1 MDPLSLSAR
10 ALSAALR
17 HRQVSAREVLQA
29 HFARIDEVNPS
40 VNAVVTRVRECAYE
54 QALAADDR
62 AAATAP
68 EDLPLLHGIPM
79 THKDTHATA
88 GIRTT
93 SGSPIFAD
101 LVPRESDLVVERFQ
115 RAGVISTGKNNV
127 PEFAAGSHTYNTVF
141 GTTLNP
147 YDPSRSAGGSSGGA
161 AVTLATRIQPLADGS
176 DMGGSLRNPAAFN
189 NVVGFRAS
197 HGVVPNAPARDP
209 RAWLGQKG
217 AMARSVEDVIL
228 ALSVLA
234 GPDARVPVPCPTPA
248 ADFAELL
255 AESVGQVGAGRG
267 GTGRTGA
274 SRIGNGM
281 GADRTRSAVTPD
293 RPLAGVRVAVTT
305 DFGLGVPVE
314 GEVAGVVREEA
325 EVFAELGATVEEACP
340 RLREADRVFDA
351 TRAFDM
357 ALALRDVVAG
367 FPGQVKEEV
376 IWNVERGLA
385 LTSADLMDVA
395 IARGRLDREIARF
408 FGTAGITGSA
418 VGDVGRDGAAGSA
431 AAGAFDVLLAPT
443 SQLVPFP
450 AAWAW
455 PREVAGVAMG
465 SYVDWMRSAT
475 LISAT
480 GCPAISVPG
489 GFTAAGLPVGLQL
502 VGAPGRDVDLL
513 RVARAYDE
521 ATRYADRAPAI

>member
-10 ALSAALR
+10 DLSTALR
-17 HRQVSAREVLQA
+17 HRRISAREVLEA
-29 HFARIDEVNPS
+29 HSARIDAVNPA
-40 VNAVVTRVRECAYE
+40 VNAVVTQVREQAHA
-54 QALAADDR
+54 QALAADER

-68 EDLPLLHGIPM
+68 GDLPPLHGIPM

-93 SGSPIFAD
+93 SGSPVFAD
-101 LVPRESDLVVERFQ
+101 LVPRESDAVIERFQ

-127 PEFAAGSHTYNTVF
+127 PEFAAGSHTYNEVF

-147 YDPSRSAGGSSGGA
+147 YDLTRSAGGSSGGA

-189 NVVGFRAS
+189 NVVGFRATP
-197 HGVVPNAPARDP
+197 GVVPNAPARDP

-228 ALSVLA
+228 ALSVIA
-234 GPDARVPVPCPTPA
+234 GPDPRSPVWCPTPA
-248 ADFAELL
+248 GAFAALL
-255 AESVGQVGAGRG
+255 TEEVGRG
-267 GTGRTGA
+267 
-274 SRIGNGM
+274 S
-281 GADRTRSAVTPD
+281 TPD

-305 DFGLGVPVE
+305 DFGLDVPVE
-314 GEVAGVVREEA
+314 GEVAGVVLREA
-325 EVFAELGATVEEACP
+325 EVLAGLGASVVPACP

-357 ALALRDVVAG
+357 ALSLREVVAG
-367 FPGQVKEEV
+367 FPEQVKEEV
-376 IWNVERGLA
+376 HWNVGRGLA
-385 LTSADLMDVA
+385 LTAEDLMDVA
-395 IARGRLDREIARF
+395 VARGRLDREIGRF
-408 FGTAGITGSA
+408 FGAGGEGDGTG
-418 VGDVGRDGAAGSA
+418 RT
-431 AAGAFDVLLAPT
+431 FDVLLAPT
-443 SQLVPFP
+443 AQLAPFP
-450 AAWAW
+450 AEWTW
-455 PREVAGVAMG
+455 PREVAGTPMG
-465 SYVDWMRSAT
+465 TYIEWMRSAT

>member
-10 ALSAALR
+10 DLAAALR
-17 HRQVSAREVLQA
+17 HRRISAREVLEA
-29 HFARIDEVNPS
+29 HFARIDAVNPT
-40 VNAVVTRVRECAYE
+40 VNAVVTQVREQAHA
-54 QALAADDR
+54 QALAADEH
-62 AAATAP
+62 AAVTAP
-68 EDLPLLHGIPM
+68 EDLPPMHGIPM

-101 LVPRESDLVVERFQ
+101 LVPRDTDVVIERFQ

-127 PEFAAGSHTYNTVF
+127 PEFAAGSHTYNEVF

-147 YDPSRSAGGSSGGA
+147 YDLSRSAGGSSGGA

-197 HGVVPNAPARDP
+197 PGVVPNVPGRDP

-228 ALSVLA
+228 AMSVIA
-234 GPDARVPVPCPTPA
+234 GPDSRSPVWCPTLA
-248 ADFAELL
+248 GAFSSLL
-255 AESVGQVGAGRG
+255 AEEVG
-267 GTGRTGA
+267 
-274 SRIGNGM
+274 
-281 GADRTRSAVTPD
+281 

-305 DFGLGVPVE
+305 DFGLDVPVE
-314 GEVAGVVREEA
+314 GEVAGVVLREA
-325 EVFAELGATVEEACP
+325 EVLAELGASVVPACP
-340 RLREADRVFDA
+340 RLRDADRVFEA

-357 ALALRDVVAG
+357 ALSLREVVAG
-367 FPGQVKEEV
+367 HPGQVKDEV
-376 IWNVERGLA
+376 IWNVERGVA
-385 LTSADLMDVA
+385 LTAEDLMEVA
-395 IARGRLDREIARF
+395 VARGRLDQEIGRF
-408 FGTAGITGSA
+408 FGT
-418 VGDVGRDGAAGSA
+418 DGADPSGG
-431 AAGAFDVLLAPT
+431 GAKGGTGYDVLLAPT
-443 SQLVPFP
+443 TQLVPFP
-450 AAWAW
+450 AEWTW
-455 PREVAGVAMG
+455 PQEVAGERMG
-465 SYVDWMRSAT
+465 TYVEWMRSAT

-489 GFTAAGLPVGLQL
+489 GFTAAGLPVGLQF

-521 ATRYADRAPAI
+521 ATRHAERAPAV

>member
-1 MDPLSLSAR
+1 MEPLSLSAR
-10 ALSAALR
+10 DLSAALR
-17 HRQVSAREVLQA
+17 HRRVSAREVLDD
-29 HFARIDEVNPS
+29 HFARIDEVNPR
-40 VNAVVTRVRECAYE
+40 VNVVVTQVREDAYE

-68 EDLPLLHGIPM
+68 EDLPPLHGVPM

-101 LVPRESDLVVERFQ
+101 LVPQESDLVVERFQ
-115 RAGVISTGKNNV
+115 HAGVISTGKNNV

-147 YDPSRSAGGSSGGA
+147 YDLSRSAGGSSGGA

-197 HGVVPNAPARDP
+197 HGVVPSVPARDP

-228 ALSVLA
+228 ALSVIA
-234 GPDARVPVPCPTPA
+234 GPDDRNPASCPAPA
-248 ADFAELL
+248 GDFAALL
-255 AESVGQVGAGRG
+255 TESVGQVGAGRA
-267 GTGRTGA
+267 GTGRLGDGRTGG
-274 SRIGNGM
+274 RG
-281 GADRTRSAVTPD
+281 TRGQATPD

-314 GEVAGVVREEA
+314 GEVAAVVREQA
-325 EVFAELGATVEEACP
+325 TMFAELGATVEEACP
-340 RLREADRVFDA
+340 RLREADPVFDA

-357 ALALRDVVAG
+357 ALALRDVVAK
-367 FPGQVKEEV
+367 FPDQVKEEV

-395 IARGRLDREIARF
+395 IARGRLDREVARF
-408 FGTAGITGSA
+408 FGTAGSAGATAGEAVGGGATGST
-418 VGDVGRDGAAGSA
+418 G
-431 AAGAFDVLLAPT
+431 AGAFDVLLAPT

-455 PREVAGVAMG
+455 PREVAGVTMG

-502 VGAPGRDVDLL
+502 VGAPGGDVDLL

>member
-1 MDPLSLSAR
+1 MDPLNLSAR
-10 ALSAALR
+10 DLSAALR
-17 HRQVSAREVLQA
+17 HRKVSAREVLDA

-40 VNAVVTRVRECAYE
+40 VNVVVTQVRENAYD
-54 QALAADDR
+54 QARAADDL

-68 EDLPLLHGIPM
+68 EDLPPLHGVPM
-79 THKDTHATA
+79 THKDTHSTA

-93 SGSPIFAD
+93 SGSPIFAE
-101 LVPRESDLVVERFQ
+101 LVPQESDLVVERFQ

-147 YDPSRSAGGSSGGA
+147 YDLGRSAGGSSGGA

-197 HGVVPNAPARDP
+197 HGVVPSHPARDP

-228 ALSVLA
+228 ALSVIA
-234 GPDARVPVPCPTPA
+234 GPDDRVPAACPTPA
-248 ADFAELL
+248 GDYAALL
-255 AESVGQVGAGRG
+255 TETVGQVQAGRA
-267 GTGRTGA
+267 GTGRRGDGRTGDAKAGGGHTQGEA
-274 SRIGNGM
+274 S
-281 GADRTRSAVTPD
+281 PD

-314 GEVAGVVREEA
+314 GEVAAVVRDQA
-325 EVFAELGATVEEACP
+325 DVLAELGATVVEACP
-340 RLREADRVFDA
+340 RLREADLVFDA

-367 FPGQVKEEV
+367 HPDQVKEEV

-408 FGTAGITGSA
+408 FGTAGGT
-418 VGDVGRDGAAGSA
+418 GAAVS
-431 AAGAFDVLLAPT
+431 GAFDVLLAPT
-443 SQLVPFP
+443 SQVVPFP
-450 AAWAW
+450 AEWAW
-455 PREVAGVAMG
+455 PREVAGVAME
-465 SYVDWMRSAT
+465 SYVDWMRSAS

-489 GFTAAGLPVGLQL
+489 GFTDAGLPVGLQL
-502 VGAPGRDVDLL
+502 VGAPGHDVDLL

-521 ATRYADRAPAI
+521 ATRYADRAPTV

>member
-10 ALSAALR
+10 DLSAALR

-40 VNAVVTRVRECAYE
+40 VNAVVTQVRERAYD

-68 EDLPLLHGIPM
+68 EDLPPLHGIPM

-248 ADFAELL
+248 GDFAELL
-255 AESVGQVGAGRG
+255 AESVGRARHA
-267 GTGRTGA
+267 T
-274 SRIGNGM
+274 
-281 GADRTRSAVTPD
+281 TPD

-314 GEVAGVVREEA
+314 GEVAAVVREEA
-325 EVFAELGATVEEACP
+325 EVLADLGATVEEACP

-408 FGTAGITGSA
+408 FGTAGITGTV
-418 VGDVGRDGAAGSA
+418 VGDAGRGGAAGSTR
-431 AAGAFDVLLAPT
+431 AGAFDVLLAPT
-443 SQLVPFP
+443 AQLVPFP
-450 AAWAW
+450 AEWAW

-502 VGAPGRDVDLL
+502 VGAPGHDVDLL

>member
-10 ALSAALR
+10 DLAAALR
-17 HRQVSAREVLQA
+17 HRRISAREVLEA
-29 HFARIDEVNPS
+29 HFARIDAVNPT
-40 VNAVVTRVRECAYE
+40 VNAVVTQVREQAHA
-54 QALAADDR
+54 QALAADEH
-62 AAATAP
+62 AAVTAP
-68 EDLPLLHGIPM
+68 EDLPPLHGIPM

-101 LVPRESDLVVERFQ
+101 LVPRDSDAVIERFQ

-127 PEFAAGSHTYNTVF
+127 PEFAAGSHTYNEVF

-147 YDPSRSAGGSSGGA
+147 YDSTRSAGGSSGGA

-189 NVVGFRAS
+189 NVVGFRVS
-197 HGVVPNAPARDP
+197 HGVVPNVPARDP

-228 ALSVLA
+228 AMSVIA
-234 GPDARVPVPCPTPA
+234 GPDSRSPVWCPTPA
-248 ADFAELL
+248 GAFSSLL
-255 AESVGQVGAGRG
+255 AEEVG
-267 GTGRTGA
+267 
-274 SRIGNGM
+274 
-281 GADRTRSAVTPD
+281 

-305 DFGLGVPVE
+305 DFGLDVPVE
-314 GEVAGVVREEA
+314 GEVAGVVLREA
-325 EVFAELGATVEEACP
+325 EVLAELGASVVPACP
-340 RLREADRVFDA
+340 RLRDADRVFEA

-357 ALALRDVVAG
+357 ALSLREVVAG
-367 FPGQVKEEV
+367 HPGQVKDEV
-376 IWNVERGLA
+376 IWNVERGVA
-385 LTSADLMDVA
+385 LTAEDLMEVA
-395 IARGRLDREIARF
+395 VARGRLDQEIGRF
-408 FGTAGITGSA
+408 FGA
-418 VGDVGRDGAAGSA
+418 DGAVPAGGGA
-431 AAGAFDVLLAPT
+431 DGGAGYDVLLAPT
-443 SQLVPFP
+443 TQLVPFP
-450 AAWAW
+450 AEWTW
-455 PREVAGVAMG
+455 PQEVAGERMG
-465 SYVDWMRSAT
+465 TYVEWMRSAT

-489 GFTAAGLPVGLQL
+489 GFTTAGLPVGLQF

-521 ATRYADRAPAI
+521 ATRHAERAPAI

>member
-10 ALSAALR
+10 DLSAALR
-17 HRQVSAREVLQA
+17 HRRVSAREVLQA

-40 VNAVVTRVRECAYE
+40 VNAVVTQVRERAYE

-68 EDLPLLHGIPM
+68 EDLPPLHGIPM

-93 SGSPIFAD
+93 SGSPVFGD
-101 LVPRESDLVVERFQ
+101 LVPRESDLVIERFQ

-141 GTTLNP
+141 GTTRNP

-228 ALSVLA
+228 AMSVLA

-248 ADFAELL
+248 GDFAELL
-255 AESVGQVGAGRG
+255 AESVGQARH
-267 GTGRTGA
+267 TT
-274 SRIGNGM
+274 
-281 GADRTRSAVTPD
+281 TPD
-293 RPLAGVRVAVTT
+293 HPLAGVRVAVTT

-314 GEVAGVVREEA
+314 GAVAGVVREEA
-325 EVFAELGATVEEACP
+325 EVFADLGATVEEACP

-385 LTSADLMDVA
+385 LTAADLMDVA

-408 FGTAGITGSA
+408 FGTGGTAGTA
-418 VGDVGRDGAAGSA
+418 VGTGRDGAAGSA
-431 AAGAFDVLLAPT
+431 GVGAFDVLLAPT
-443 SQLVPFP
+443 AQLVPFP
-450 AAWAW
+450 AEWAW

>member
-10 ALSAALR
+10 DLAAALR
-17 HRQVSAREVLQA
+17 HRRISAREVLEA
-29 HFARIDEVNPS
+29 HFARIDAVNPT
-40 VNAVVTRVRECAYE
+40 VNAVVTQVREQAHA
-54 QALAADDR
+54 QALAADEH
-62 AAATAP
+62 AAVTAP
-68 EDLPLLHGIPM
+68 EDLPPLHGIPM

-101 LVPRESDLVVERFQ
+101 LVPRDSDAVIERFQ

-127 PEFAAGSHTYNTVF
+127 PEFAAGSHTYNEVF

-147 YDPSRSAGGSSGGA
+147 YDLSRSAGGSSGGA

-197 HGVVPNAPARDP
+197 HGVVPNVPARDP

-228 ALSVLA
+228 AMSVIA
-234 GPDARVPVPCPTPA
+234 GPDSRSRVWCPTPA
-248 ADFAELL
+248 GAFSSLL
-255 AESVGQVGAGRG
+255 AEEVG
-267 GTGRTGA
+267 
-274 SRIGNGM
+274 
-281 GADRTRSAVTPD
+281 

-305 DFGLGVPVE
+305 DFGLDVPVE
-314 GEVAGVVREEA
+314 GEVAGVVLREA
-325 EVFAELGATVEEACP
+325 EVLAELGASVVPACP
-340 RLREADRVFDA
+340 RLRDADRVFEA

-357 ALALRDVVAG
+357 ALSLREVVAG
-367 FPGQVKEEV
+367 HPGQVKDEV
-376 IWNVERGLA
+376 IWNVERGVA
-385 LTSADLMDVA
+385 LTAEDLMEVA
-395 IARGRLDREIARF
+395 VARGRLDQEIGRF
-408 FGTAGITGSA
+408 FGA
-418 VGDVGRDGAAGSA
+418 DGAVPAGGGA
-431 AAGAFDVLLAPT
+431 DGGAGYDVLLAPT
-443 SQLVPFP
+443 TQLVPFP
-450 AAWAW
+450 AEWTW
-455 PREVAGVAMG
+455 PQEVAGERMG
-465 SYVDWMRSAT
+465 TYVEWMRSAT

-489 GFTAAGLPVGLQL
+489 GFTTAGLPVGLQF

-521 ATRYADRAPAI
+521 ATRHAERAPAI